1 MTARTTHAQPEGSTA
16 SAGHS
21 STISFKS
28 CSRKLMENVCHGER
42 QRCTSLDILRHLAVG
57 MLCRL
62 FECLARIFHLLT
74 VKYSNALLKCLEPM
88 ARSTKSSCRV
98 TGRFPRMRLAGAC
111 EELGASGAPSP
122 SESKSRTWPWS
133 SCAMGVLHRSS
144 QTEVRKSANAKEGP
158 GRPACVADP
167 APSPIHAFLCL
178 PFAGPEHQT
187 GGLQACCRPRV
198 A

>member
-1 MTARTTHAQPEGSTA
+1 MTARTTHAQPEGRTA

-21 STISFKS
+21 STISLKS
-28 CSRKLMENVCHGER
+28 CSRKLMENVCHGQS

-57 MLCRL
+57 MLCCL

-74 VKYSNALLKCLEPM
+74 VKYSNALLKFVETHGK
-88 ARSTKSSCRV
+88 TKSSCRV

-111 EELGASGAPSP
+111 EELGASGAPSS
-122 SESKSRTWPWS
+122 SESKSRTWPCS
-133 SCAMGVLHRSS
+133 SCAMGVLHHSG
-144 QTEVRKSANAKEGP
+144 QTEVRKSANAQEGP

-187 GGLQACCRPRV
+187 GGLQACSPPRM